1 MFDVQCM
8 SNFISVSDICENH
21 VVYCIPYY
29 QYCLIIPYKSNSTPL
44 IFLFFFGG
52 GGPLFSFDNFLCNFC
67 RSKCW
72 FIGGFWRVRKGSK
85 MSYRLNFNLWYY
97 MYPKTSILTIHF
109 YFNSLFL
116 LFKALIKFH
125 FS

>member
-52 GGPLFSFDNFLCNFC
+52 VVLFS
-67 RSKCW
+67 
-72 FIGGFWRVRKGSK
+72 V
-85 MSYRLNFNLWYY
+85 
-97 MYPKTSILTIHF
+97 LTIF
-109 YFNSLFL
+109 CVTFVDQNVDL
-116 LFKALIKFH
+116 
-125 FS
+125 